1 MTNDFISTTIVTL
14 QNANMK
20 KDSTIRIPAT
30 GITRSFGHVS
40 SKEGF
45 VKSIVEHRENIRY
58 YSDIG
63 LRYKGRKKKSHIV
76 AIKRVSR
83 PGLRIHSTHRR
94 APKVMGGVG
103 IAIPSTS
110 EGLLTDR
117 EARRRKIGGEI
128 LCHVY

>member
-1 MTNDFISTTIVTL
+1 MTNDLISTTIVTP

-20 KDSTIRIPAT
+20 KGSIIRIPAT
-30 GITRSFGHVS
+30 RVTRSIGHVS

-45 VKSIVEHRENIRY
+45 VKSITEHRENVKY
-58 YSDIG
+58 YSDIVS
-63 LRYKGRKKKSHIV
+63 RYKGRKRKSHIAAV
-76 AIKRVSR
+76 RRVSR
-83 PGLRIHSTHRR
+83 PGLRIHFTHRR

-103 IAIPSTS
+103 IAILPTS